1 MLVLT
6 RRADEKLIIG
16 SAELNLFG
24 IANRAAIFDM
34 TTNGQRSTVVVR
46 QYQPETILIDGYDV
60 TLHFLGRTQ
69 NQTRVGI
76 DAPAS
81 VHILRAEIADKLKY
95 KKTPSWR

>member
-24 IANRAAIFDM
+24 IANRAAIFDL
-34 TTNGQRSTVVVR
+34 TINGQHSTVVVR
-46 QYQPETILIDGYDV
+46 RGQPETVEIDGHDV
-60 TLHFLGRTQ
+60 TLHFLGGTF

-76 DAPAS
+76 DAPEQ
-81 VHILRAEIADKLKY
+81 VRILRSELAYKLKY
-95 KKTPSWR
+95 KKTLSWG

>member
-24 IANRAAIFDM
+24 IANRASIFDM
-34 TTNGQRSTVVVR
+34 NINGQHSTVEVR
-46 QYQPETILIDGYDV
+46 QYQPETVEIDGHDV

-76 DAPAS
+76 DAPAD
-81 VHILRAEIADKLKY
+81 VRIFRAELADKLRH
-95 KKTPSWR
+95 KKTLSWG